1 MEYNMICKK
10 TEVYSNKESLT
21 NEGITNLNNLPQIEL
36 KKGESYSLKGEWEV
50 DSLFTPEWVRKVSV
64 SINYN
69 GKEFSGLTDVEK
81 WISEHD
87 VNMFTSYGKNI
98 FDVEFT
104 VIDDDGHIYI
114 QSISSN
120 KRY

>member
-1 MEYNMICKK
+1 MMCRK
-10 TEVYSNKESLT
+10 TEVYSDKDSVP
-21 NEGITNLNNLPQIEL
+21 NERITNLNNLNQIDL
-36 KKGESYSLKGEWEV
+36 KRGESYRLIGEWEV
-50 DSLFTPEWVRKVSV
+50 DSVFTPKWVRKVLV

-69 GKEFSGLTDVEK
+69 GKEINGLTDVDK

-98 FDVEFT
+98 FDVKFT
-104 VIDDDGHIYI
+104 VIDDHGHIYI

-120 KRY
+120 QRY